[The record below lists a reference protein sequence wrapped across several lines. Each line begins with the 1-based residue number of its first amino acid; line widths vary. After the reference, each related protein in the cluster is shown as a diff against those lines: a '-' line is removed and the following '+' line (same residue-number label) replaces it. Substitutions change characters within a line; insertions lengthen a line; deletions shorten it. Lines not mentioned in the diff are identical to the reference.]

1 MKQNQF
7 TAKYIK
13 AYTKPNGKNVIRF
26 SDENGNQR
34 IIILNKTEKAELPKL
49 HHWYNWS
56 NICEMKNVTDNFR
69 TFLSNNCSFKKI
81 DGYTNV
87 TYIMSLK

>member
-1 MKQNQF
+1 MKSHKF

-13 AYTKPNGKNVIRF
+13 AYTKPNGKNIIRF

-34 IIILNKTEKAELPKL
+34 MIIVNKVEKSELPKL
-49 HHWYNWS
+49 HHWYNWA
-56 NICEMKNVTDNFR
+56 NICKMKNVTDNFR
-69 TFLSNNCSFKKI
+69 TFMTEHCNFKQI

-87 TYIMSLK
+87 TYVMNLK

>member
-1 MKQNQF
+1 MENNKF

-34 IIILNKTEKAELPKL
+34 MIIVNKTEKSELPKL
-49 HHWYNWS
+49 HHWYNWA
-56 NICEMKNVTDNFR
+56 NICKMKNVTDKFR
-69 TFLSNNCSFKKI
+69 SFLTEHCTFKQI
-81 DGYTNV
+81 DGYTKV
-87 TYIMSLK
+87 TYVMTLK

>member
-1 MKQNQF
+1 MENNQF
-7 TAKYIK
+7 IAKYIK

-26 SDENGNQR
+26 SDENGNDR
-34 IIILNKTEKAELPKL
+34 IILINKVEKAELSKL

-56 NICEMKNVTDNFR
+56 NICKMKNVTDKFR
-69 TFLSNNCSFKKI
+69 SFLSDYCSFKQI

-87 TYIMSLK
+87 TYIMNIK